1 MNGLKRY
8 IINLCELGKANAAR
22 EGKLRDFVYFEAV
35 RREMEGS
42 L

>member
-8 IINLCELGKANAAR
+8 IINLCELGKARAKR
-22 EGKLRDFVYFEAV
+22 FQDYVYFESV